1 MSIKITNGPRARRRN
16 GPHTRELFEG
26 AYLAGPYHDPEN
38 DEYSWTL
45 WTWLEGRDLEKAQD
59 AALDAVGSGADF
71 IDEWEPMHKSDAR
84 RWLLDI
90 RDEQEFPGEPA
101 RPDWARINIMKTR
114 RENRKPNSR
123 SAPDKYGD
131 RTGYHMSLS
140 YGQLPKKAEF
150 ERIWE
155 DEMGSSSYRWDLKN
169 RDGDVVSAAKD
180 EFQDKY
186 PALKGVTDSGIR
198 DADAAWVLLHALKRY
213 HEEPGEPEDSEDMSA
228 EEIEEW
234 QNEWAEEAGNLAS
247 ALLETLGIEWV

>member
-1 MSIKITNGPRARRRN
+1 MRMASDASAWDVIAEIYRKLPNKETRDEWHRR
-16 GPHTRELFEG
+16 
-26 AYLAGPYHDPEN
+26 
-38 DEYSWTL
+38 TL
-45 WTWLEGRDLEKAQD
+45 GKEDDFAAVKAE
-59 AALDAVGSGADF
+59 AKEMGFSLLPSGAR
-71 IDEWEPMHKSDAR
+71 AT
-84 RWLLDI
+84 
-90 RDEQEFPGEPA
+90 GESTIASAWKGKRNP
-101 RPDWARINIMKTR
+101 
-114 RENRKPNSR
+114 R

-131 RTGYHMSLS
+131 RTGYHMTLS
-140 YGQLPKKAEF
+140 YGVLPKKAEF

-169 RDGDVVSAAKD
+169 RDGDVVSAVKD
-180 EFQDKY
+180 EFQDKH

-198 DADAAWVLLHALKRY
+198 DADAAWVLLHALKKY